1 MNMLLLTGLSIGLAL
16 SIMNAN
22 NFYANN
28 VTTTSIKQATDKIE
42 SIAVLKDVNQ
52 YSNGSYH
59 YRWSN
64 NYISDAYHWMRNHL
78 PNR

>member
-28 VTTTSIKQATDKIE
+28 VTTTSIKQTTDKIE
-42 SIAVLKDVNQ
+42 SIAVLKDVN
-52 YSNGSYH
+52 
-59 YRWSN
+59 
-64 NYISDAYHWMRNHL
+64 HWMRNHL